1 MLSMMNFYSRISLYL
16 ALFFVLTSFIIACT
30 VHKQNK
36 YKTDV
41 SNPALVSLPEVKRY
55 MADTRATNETA
66 ALFYN
71 LQRIAK
77 TKIMFGHMEDN
88 MNGYSGWSKVYGRSD
103 VFNVTGA
110 YPAVYGFDFGG
121 ITSFHRGN
129 YIKDE
134 MKNIHDHVIEAY
146 KRNGIITFSWHYSNP
161 VSKGSFYWAQ
171 SPVKAVSDIL
181 PGGKYNMV
189 FKKSLTE
196 IAYFAATVKYNN
208 QLIPIVFRPFH
219 EFNGDWFWWGQ
230 VHCSADDYKSLYRYT
245 VTYLR
250 DSLHVRNFLYA
261 WSPDCGF
268 TNLAQYTERYPGSAY
283 VDVIGLDDY
292 FDLKPGKSPTIAAGK
307 LKIVSD
313 FAIEQH
319 KVAAFTET
327 GLENLPQADWY
338 TTMLLKAM
346 EIDSLKI
353 AYVMVW
359 SNRPKSFWTPY
370 KGHPA
375 AADFLRFKNDPRMLF
390 GDPAMRIYKIN

>member
-1 MLSMMNFYSRISLYL
+1 
-16 ALFFVLTSFIIACT
+16 
-30 VHKQNK
+30 
-36 YKTDV
+36 
-41 SNPALVSLPEVKRY
+41 
-55 MADTRATNETA
+55 MADTEATKETT

-71 LQRIAK
+71 LQRISK

-88 MNGYSGWSKVYGRSD
+88 MNGYRGWTKVMGRSD
-103 VFNVTGA
+103 VFDVTGA
-110 YPAVYGFDFGG
+110 YPSVYGFDFGG
-121 ITSFHRGN
+121 ITSFRSNNHIGEE
-129 YIKDE
+129 IQ
-134 MKNIHDHVIEAY
+134 NIHDHVLEAY
-146 KRNGIITFSWHYSNP
+146 QRNGIITFSWHYSNP

-171 SPVKAVSDIL
+171 SPVNAVSEIL
-181 PGGKYNMV
+181 PGGKYNQV
-189 FKKSLTE
+189 FNESLAK
-196 IAYFAATVKYNN
+196 IADFAAKLKYKHR
-208 QLIPIVFRPFH
+208 LAPVIFRPFH

-230 VHCSADDYKSLYRYT
+230 AHCTTDEYKALYRYT

-268 TNLAQYTERYPGSAY
+268 TTQAQYTQRYPGSAY
-283 VDVIGLDDY
+283 VDVMGLDDY
-292 FDLKPGKSPTIAAGK
+292 FDLKTGKSPEVAADK

-338 TTMLLKAM
+338 TSMLLKAM
-346 EIDSLKI
+346 EINPVQL

-370 KGHPA
+370 EGHPA
-375 AADFLRFKNDPRMLF
+375 EADFVQFKNDPLMLF
-390 GDPAMRIYKIN
+390 GNKTELIYTVK

>member
-1 MLSMMNFYSRISLYL
+1 MKSPGKIKLFRIL
-16 ALFFVLTSFIIACT
+16 LFVITCLIISCT
-30 VHKQNK
+30 VHRESINN
-36 YKTDV
+36 TITNHSV
-41 SNPALVSLPEVKRY
+41 SASILLRDTRHY
-55 MADTRATNETA
+55 MADTEATKETT

-71 LQRIAK
+71 LQRISK
-77 TKIMFGHMEDN
+77 TKVMFGHMEDN
-88 MNGYSGWSKVYGRSD
+88 MNGYEGWTKVMGRSD
-103 VFNVTGA
+103 VFDVTGA

-121 ITSFHRGN
+121 ITSFRSGN
-129 YIKDE
+129 HISE
-134 MKNIHDHVIEAY
+134 EIQNIHDHVLEAY
-146 KRNGIITFSWHYSNP
+146 QRNGIITFSWHYSNP

-171 SPVKAVSDIL
+171 SPVNAVSEIL
-181 PGGKYNMV
+181 PGGKYNQV
-189 FKKSLTE
+189 FNESLAK
-196 IAYFAATVKYNN
+196 IADFAAKLKYKHR
-208 QLIPIVFRPFH
+208 LVPVIFRPFH

-230 VHCSADDYKSLYRYT
+230 AHCTADDYKALYRYT

-268 TNLAQYTERYPGSAY
+268 TTQAQYTERYPGSAY

-292 FDLKPGKSPTIAAGK
+292 FDLKTGKSPRIAADK

-313 FAIEQH
+313 FALEQH

-346 EIDSLKI
+346 EINPVHL

-375 AADFLRFKNDPRMLF
+375 EADFVQFKNDPLMLF
-390 GDPAMRIYKIN
+390 GNKAEHIYTIK